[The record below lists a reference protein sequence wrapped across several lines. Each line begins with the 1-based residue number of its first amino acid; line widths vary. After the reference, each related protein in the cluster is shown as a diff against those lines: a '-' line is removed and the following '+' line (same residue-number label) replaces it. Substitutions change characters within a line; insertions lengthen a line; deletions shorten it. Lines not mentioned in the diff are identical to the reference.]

1 MSAYAGERVKRGLW
15 HFLLGKGVSS
25 VAGLVAMVLVVRGLT
40 IEEFAAYS
48 VLVALV
54 EVFTAV
60 SGLGLSHVVLRYV
73 PELFNR
79 SALNALGKLMRVVLA
94 LRTGVL
100 VVALVGAALAA
111 EPLAG
116 LLGLEKHLAV
126 LQLFLLLVGL
136 RTTSHFLSQ
145 VMDSTL
151 HQGVSQIAFSL
162 AAVLRCVGM
171 VWLVYGGGEASLL
184 HVVALEAACDAL
196 ACMVLLFGLFR
207 LLSIKPG
214 VSSAEPADDWFKANT
229 RQLSR
234 FALTAYL
241 QHLATL
247 PFGGNTNRLV
257 GGVLFGE
264 RMMAGFGFALSL
276 YDYVKRYL
284 PTQLLVGVIRPVIVA
299 RYTADGNFQRV
310 AALCEKSF
318 QVNLSLLLIITGPVV
333 VAGAEI
339 MAMISAE
346 KYGQDSAWILIA
358 LLGLLSLETRRVLLE
373 VQAQTVERYDLMI
386 RSNLFLSS
394 SVLLGIAAYPWLG
407 AVAFPLANAAA
418 LFIANGA
425 VGRQLAAQGF
435 VQAREWSSTAR
446 SLRIFVAAVAAGW
459 LARALG
465 VHWMLAV
472 ALSLAVHLGLF
483 LFLQLQSVRSY
494 VKDLLGTS

>member
-1 MSAYAGERVKRGLW
+1 MSAFAGERVKRGLW

-25 VAGLVAMVLVVRGLT
+25 IAGLAAMVLVVRGLS

-54 EVFTAV
+54 EVFAAV
-60 SGLGLSHVVLRYV
+60 SGLGLSHLVLRYV

-79 SALNALGKLMRVVLA
+79 AKLVVLGRLVRIVLA

-111 EPLAG
+111 EPLAAW
-116 LLGLEKHLAV
+116 LGLENHLAA
-126 LQLFLLLVGL
+126 LQLFLLVVGL

-151 HQGVSQIAFSL
+151 HQGITQIAFSS
-162 AAVLRCVGM
+162 AAVLRCIGM
-171 VWLVYGGGEASLL
+171 AWLIHGGQVSLL
-184 HVVALEAACDAL
+184 HVIALEAACDAL
-196 ACMVLLFGLFR
+196 ACAVMVVGLVR
-207 LLSIKPG
+207 LLAVRPG
-214 VSSAEPADDWFKANT
+214 SDSQPTDDWIKANT

-234 FALTAYL
+234 FAMTAYL

-310 AALCEKSF
+310 ATLCEKSF
-318 QVNLSLLLIITGPVV
+318 QVNLSLLLIITTPVA

-339 MAMISAE
+339 LYVISGA
-346 KYGQDSAWILIA
+346 KYGQDSALILLA
-358 LLGLLSLETRRVLLE
+358 LLALLALETRRVLLE

-386 RSNLFLSS
+386 RSNLLLSS
-394 SVLLGIAAYPWLG
+394 SVLLGIGAYPWLG
-407 AVAFPLANAAA
+407 AIAFPLGNAAV
-418 LFIANGA
+418 LLVANRA
-425 VGRQLAAQGF
+425 VARKLAGLGFAQ
-435 VQAREWSSTAR
+435 APEWRSTAR
-446 SLRIFVAAVAAGW
+446 ALHIFLAALAVGW
-459 LARALG
+459 LARKLG
-465 VHWMLAV
+465 IHWLPATV
-472 ALSLAVHLGLF
+472 LSVAVHLALF
-483 LFLQLQSVRSY
+483 MYLQLQGVRSY
-494 VKDLLGTS
+494 VKDLLGAR

>member
-1 MSAYAGERVKRGLW
+1 MSAYGGERVRRGLW

-25 VAGLVAMVLVVRGLT
+25 VAGLAAMVLVVRGLT

-60 SGLGLSHVVLRYV
+60 SGLGLSHLVLRYV

-79 SALNALGKLMRVVLA
+79 AELVALGRLVRTVLA

-100 VVALVGAALAA
+100 VLVVAGAALAA
-111 EPLAG
+111 APLAG
-116 LLGLEKHLAV
+116 WLGLEKHLAA
-126 LQLFLLLVGL
+126 LQLFLLVVGL

-151 HQGVSQIAFSL
+151 HQGVSQVAFSS
-162 AAVLRCVGM
+162 AALLRCAGM
-171 VWLVYGGGEASLL
+171 VWLMHGGQVSLL
-184 HVVALEAACDAL
+184 PVIALEAACDAL
-196 ACMVLLFGLFR
+196 ACVVLLFGLFR
-207 LLSIKPG
+207 LLALNRDAPT
-214 VSSAEPADDWFKANT
+214 VDTTNDWLKANA

-299 RYTADGNFQRV
+299 RYTADKNFQRV

-318 QVNLSLLLIITGPVV
+318 QVNLSLLLIIATPVV
-333 VAGAEI
+333 VAGPEI
-339 MAMISAE
+339 LAAISAG

-358 LLGLLSLETRRVLLE
+358 LIALLSLETRRMLLE
-373 VQAQTVERYDLMI
+373 VLTQTVERYDLMI

-394 SVLLGIAAYPWLG
+394 SVLLGIVAYPWLG
-407 AVAFPLANAAA
+407 AVAFPLGNAAA
-418 LFIANGA
+418 LVVANRV
-425 VGRQLAAQGF
+425 VGRKLARLGF
-435 VQAREWSSTAR
+435 VQAPEWRSTVRA
-446 SLRIFVAAVAAGW
+446 LQIFVVALAAGW
-459 LARALG
+459 LARILG
-465 VHWMLAV
+465 APWVAAI
-472 ALSLAVHLGLF
+472 ALSLSVHLALF
-483 LFLQLQSVRSY
+483 MFLQLQAVRSY
-494 VKDLLGTS
+494 MRDLLGEK

>member
-15 HFLLGKGVSS
+15 HFMLGKGVSS
-25 VAGLVAMVLVVRGLT
+25 VAGFAAMVLVVRGLT
-40 IEEFAAYS
+40 IDEFAAYS

-79 SALNALGKLMRVVLA
+79 ARLVVLSKLMRVVLV
-94 LRTGVL
+94 LRTSVL
-100 VVALVGAALAA
+100 VVALAAAALVSDR
-111 EPLAG
+111 LAG
-116 LLGLEKHLAV
+116 WLGLENHLAA
-126 LQLFLLLVGL
+126 LQLFLLVVGL

-151 HQGVSQIAFSL
+151 HQGISQIAFSS
-162 AAVLRCVGM
+162 AAVLRCAGM
-171 VWLVYGGGEASLL
+171 AWLIQTGHPSLL
-184 HVVALEAACDAL
+184 DVIALEATCDAL
-196 ACMVLLFGLFR
+196 ACVILLFGLAR
-207 LLSIKPG
+207 LLAVKNG
-214 VSSAEPADDWFKANT
+214 AATEPTDDWLKANT
-229 RQLSR
+229 KQLSR
-234 FALTAYL
+234 FAMTAYL

-310 AALCEKSF
+310 AMLCEKSF
-318 QVNLSLLLIITGPVV
+318 QVNLSLLLIITTPLI
-333 VAGAEI
+333 VAGTEI
-339 MAMISAE
+339 LSTISAG
-346 KYGQDSAWILIA
+346 KYGQDSAWILLALMA
-358 LLGLLSLETRRVLLE
+358 LLALETRRVLLE

-386 RSNLFLSS
+386 RSNLLLSS

-407 AVAFPLANAAA
+407 AIAFPLGNAAV
-418 LFIANGA
+418 LLVANRA
-425 VGRQLAAQGF
+425 VAGKLAALGY
-435 VQAREWSSTAR
+435 VQAPGWRSTAR
-446 SLRIFVAAVAAGW
+446 ALHIFLAALAAGW
-459 LARALG
+459 LARSLG
-465 VHWMLAV
+465 AHWLV
-472 ALSLAVHLGLF
+472 ATVVSMTVHLGLF
-483 LFLQLQSVRSY
+483 MFLQLQGVRDY
-494 VKDLLGTS
+494 VKDLLGAR